1 MAAAWS
7 YWPARSSSKPW
18 PIAWAGSGRTTSTER
33 ISPSIPRLKPEP
45 NTTLPLRAMLC
56 RAHSSEWEGSLPL
69 RCIQPPE
76 ILEHQPTLLG
86 GETLE
91 LLPPGVPEPRARA
104 RRARLQDVGDV
115 HAVSG
120 RGPADALL
128 VLVGLVVRE
137 RAAGVEQSAV
147 QPLLALDGLLVEAPG
162 LELACELLRLLRER
176 TGGGVRAFGL
186 EPRELLRQGAL
197 AGGETLEPL
206 QHGFP
211 AQPHQRQQAL
221 GQTVQPLLITRQA
234 RQLLH
239 CFGKPAPRL
248 PTRHLAA
255 APGERQGRGVQRV
268 DGVVGEGRR
277 LGGVGVG
284 FFELGARRRHLSLR
298 IAQRRIQLRRHE
310 RVLPGR
316 LADLACHR
324 VGPLLHCRLPRPGGG
339 ARFAAPQRVG
349 DALLSLGERGRLRER
364 PVERR
369 QRLAAPLPRQRV
381 TLTAQRLRHARELL
395 LSLRPGFRRGRGASV
410 VRRLRG
416 ALHRRSR
423 RAGGLLR
430 RRERRAGARPEVRG
444 YPLDA
449 AGQGVRTVGERA
461 LPRRAGAVR
470 PRRVLAIPL
479 GLTPLQVLGVGRERR
494 QRALDGGPA
503 EQLLTAL
510 ELGLELLLRLCQ
522 ALERTP
528 RRLRIEPRERLLQL
542 PQPRRQFRRHR
553 ALQQIL
559 DFTQPRLERRVAQP
573 GGLCGARDLFHR
585 ARQLLNPLLQRLL
598 LARDGLRALRRLE
611 GKRSVPRVR
620 RTAGAAG
627 LAGPLLRQVPR
638 PRPQLALRLGE
649 RLRRGG
655 HVPRRGAGRRA
666 QLLEARQPQRDLRA
680 SPHVSTGGGDIVP
693 RLDAEPQRVAGQ
705 QPAPFRIEIPLN
717 DGPLTRARHIQRL
730 AHGRPLLPR
739 LTHPPAHHLEAS
751 QTVIVPCVDHEGL
764 LER

>member
-56 RAHSSEWEGSLPL
+56 RAHSSEWEGSLLL
-69 RCIQPPE
+69 RRIQSPE
-76 ILEHQPTLLG
+76 ILEHQPTLLR

-91 LLPPGVPEPRARA
+91 LLPAGVPEPRARA

-128 VLVGLVVRE
+128 VLVGLVVRK

-147 QPLLALDGLLVEAPG
+147 QTLLALDGLLVEAPG
-162 LELACELLRLLRER
+162 LELTCKLLRLLRER

-186 EPRELLRQGAL
+186 EPLELFRQGSL
-197 AGGETLEPL
+197 SSGESLEPL

-324 VGPLLHCRLPRPGGG
+324 VGSLLYRRLPRPGGG
-339 ARFAAPQRVG
+339 ARLAAPQRVG
-349 DALLSLGERGRLRER
+349 DALLSL
-364 PVERR
+364 VERR

-381 TLTAQRLRHARELL
+381 ALTAQRLRHARELL
-395 LSLRPGFRRGRGASV
+395 LGLRPGFRRGRGASV

-416 ALHRRSR
+416 ALH
-423 RAGGLLR
+423 G
-430 RRERRAGARPEVRG
+430 
-444 YPLDA
+444 
-449 AGQGVRTVGERA
+449 
-461 LPRRAGAVR
+461 
-470 PRRVLAIPL
+470 
-479 GLTPLQVLGVGRERR
+479 
-494 QRALDGGPA
+494 
-503 EQLLTAL
+503 
-510 ELGLELLLRLCQ
+510 
-522 ALERTP
+522 
-528 RRLRIEPRERLLQL
+528 
-542 PQPRRQFRRHR
+542 
-553 ALQQIL
+553 
-559 DFTQPRLERRVAQP
+559 
-573 GGLCGARDLFHR
+573 
-585 ARQLLNPLLQRLL
+585 
-598 LARDGLRALRRLE
+598 
-611 GKRSVPRVR
+611 
-620 RTAGAAG
+620 
-627 LAGPLLRQVPR
+627 
-638 PRPQLALRLGE
+638 
-649 RLRRGG
+649 
-655 HVPRRGAGRRA
+655 
-666 QLLEARQPQRDLRA
+666 
-680 SPHVSTGGGDIVP
+680 
-693 RLDAEPQRVAGQ
+693 
-705 QPAPFRIEIPLN
+705 
-717 DGPLTRARHIQRL
+717 
-730 AHGRPLLPR
+730 
-739 LTHPPAHHLEAS
+739 
-751 QTVIVPCVDHEGL
+751 
-764 LER
+764 

>member
-18 PIAWAGSGRTTSTER
+18 PIACAGSGRTTSTER
-33 ISPSIPRLKPEP
+33 ISPSIPRLKVGP

-56 RAHSSEWEGSLPL
+56 RAHSSEREGSLLL
-69 RCIQPPE
+69 RRIQSPE

-104 RRARLQDVGDV
+104 RRARLQYVGDV

-120 RGPADALL
+120 RGPADAFV

-137 RAAGVEQSAV
+137 RAGGGEQSAV
-147 QPLLALDGLLVEAPG
+147 QALLALDGLLVEAPS
-162 LELACELLRLLRER
+162 LELTCELFRLLRER

-186 EPRELLRQGAL
+186 EPLELLRQGAL
-197 AGGETLEPL
+197 ARGESLQPL

-221 GQTVQPLLITRQA
+221 CQTVQPLLITRQT

-255 APGERQGRGVQRV
+255 APGERQVRGVQRV
-268 DGVVGEGRR
+268 DG
-277 LGGVGVG
+277 
-284 FFELGARRRHLSLR
+284 FFQLGACRRHLSLG

-310 RVLPGR
+310 RVLPRR

-349 DALLSLGERGRLRER
+349 DVLLSLRERGRLRER

-369 QRLAAPLPRQRV
+369 QRLTAPLPRQRV
-381 TLTAQRLRHARELL
+381 ALTAQRIRHARELL
-395 LSLRPGFRRGRGASV
+395 LGLRPGFRRGRGASV

-430 RRERRAGARPEVRG
+430 RRERGAGARPEVRG
-444 YPLDA
+444 DPLDA
-449 AGQGVRTVGERA
+449 AGQGVRAVGERA

-479 GLTPLQVLGVGRERR
+479 RLAPLQVLGVGRERR

-510 ELGLELLLRLCQ
+510 ELVFELLLRLGE
-522 ALERTP
+522 ALERAA
-528 RRLRIEPRERLLQL
+528 RRLRIEPRQRLLQL
-542 PQPRRQFRRHR
+542 PQPRRQLRCHR
-553 ALQQIL
+553 ALQQLL
-559 DFTQPRLERRVAQP
+559 DFAQPRLERRVAQP
-573 GGLCGARDLFHR
+573 GGLGGARDLFHR

-611 GKRSVPRVR
+611 GKRSVARVR
-620 RTAGAAG
+620 GDRK
-627 LAGPLLRQVPR
+627 
-638 PRPQLALRLGE
+638 
-649 RLRRGG
+649 
-655 HVPRRGAGRRA
+655 
-666 QLLEARQPQRDLRA
+666 
-680 SPHVSTGGGDIVP
+680 ST
-693 RLDAEPQRVAGQ
+693 R
-705 QPAPFRIEIPLN
+705 
-717 DGPLTRARHIQRL
+717 
-730 AHGRPLLPR
+730 
-739 LTHPPAHHLEAS
+739 
-751 QTVIVPCVDHEGL
+751 
-764 LER
+764 

>member
-18 PIAWAGSGRTTSTER
+18 PIACAGSGRTTSTER
-33 ISPSIPRLKPEP
+33 ISPSIPRLKPGP

-56 RAHSSEWEGSLPL
+56 RAHSSEWEGSLLL
-69 RCIQPPE
+69 RCIQSPE

-120 RGPADALL
+120 RGPADAFF

-147 QPLLALDGLLVEAPG
+147 QALLALDGLLVEAPS
-162 LELACELLRLLRER
+162 LELTCELLRLLRER

-186 EPRELLRQGAL
+186 Q
-197 AGGETLEPL
+197 PL

-221 GQTVQPLLITRQA
+221 GQTVQPLLITRQT

-284 FFELGARRRHLSLR
+284 FFQLGARRRHLSLG

-310 RVLPGR
+310 RVLPRR

-324 VGPLLHCRLPRPGGG
+324 VGPLLQCRLPRPGGG

-349 DALLSLGERGRLRER
+349 DVLLSLRERGRLRER

-369 QRLAAPLPRQRV
+369 QRLTAPLPRQRV
-381 TLTAQRLRHARELL
+381 ALTAQRIRHARELL
-395 LSLRPGFRRGRGASV
+395 LGLRPGFRR
-410 VRRLRG
+410 
-416 ALHRRSR
+416 
-423 RAGGLLR
+423 
-430 RRERRAGARPEVRG
+430 RRERGAGARPEVRG
-444 YPLDA
+444 DPLDA
-449 AGQGVRTVGERA
+449 AGQGVRAVGERA

-470 PRRVLAIPL
+470 PRRVVAIPL
-479 GLTPLQVLGVGRERR
+479 GLTPPQVLGVGRERR

-510 ELGLELLLRLCQ
+510 ELVFEQLLRLGE
-522 ALERTP
+522 ALERAA
-528 RRLRIEPRERLLQL
+528 RRLRIEPRQRLLQL
-542 PQPRRQFRRHR
+542 PQPRRQLRCHR
-553 ALQQIL
+553 ALQQLL
-559 DFTQPRLERRVAQP
+559 DFAQPRLERGVAQP
-573 GGLCGARDLFHR
+573 GGLGGARDFFHR
-585 ARQLLNPLLQRLL
+585 ARQLLKPLLQRLL

-611 GKRSVPRVR
+611 GKRSVARVR
-620 RTAGAAG
+620 GATGAASLAGA
-627 LAGPLLRQVPR
+627 LLCQVPR

-649 RLRRGG
+649 RVRRGG

-680 SPHVSTGGGDIVP
+680 PPHVSAGGGDIVP
-693 RLDAEPQRVAGQ
+693 RLDAEPQRIAGQ
-705 QPAPFRIEIPLN
+705 EPAPFRIEIPLN
-717 DGPLTRARHIQRL
+717 DGPLTGARHIQRL

-739 LTHPPAHHLEAS
+739 LAHPPAHHLEAS